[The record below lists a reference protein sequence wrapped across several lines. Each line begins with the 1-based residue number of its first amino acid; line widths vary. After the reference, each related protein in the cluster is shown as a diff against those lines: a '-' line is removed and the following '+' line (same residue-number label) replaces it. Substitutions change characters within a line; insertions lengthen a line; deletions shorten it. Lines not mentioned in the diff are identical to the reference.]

1 MGCGVLVRGAARC
14 EEHTATRAAEK
25 AAYDDRNRGTFR
37 ERGYGTAWDSLRREL
52 IAANPLCQLCSA
64 KPSKLVHHWNEVR
77 THPELRLAPSNLV
90 VTCASCH
97 QKIHRR
103 KDGR

>member
-1 MGCGVLVRGAARC
+1 VHAKKY
-14 EEHTATRAAEK
+14 AAEK
-25 AAYDDRNRGTFR
+25 AAYDDRKRGTFR
-37 ERGYGTAWDSLRREL
+37 ERGYVTAWDTLRQRL
-52 IAANPLCQLCSA
+52 IAVHPLCQICNA
-64 KPSKLVHHWNEVR
+64 NPSKLVHHWNEVR

-103 KDGR
+103 KGSQ